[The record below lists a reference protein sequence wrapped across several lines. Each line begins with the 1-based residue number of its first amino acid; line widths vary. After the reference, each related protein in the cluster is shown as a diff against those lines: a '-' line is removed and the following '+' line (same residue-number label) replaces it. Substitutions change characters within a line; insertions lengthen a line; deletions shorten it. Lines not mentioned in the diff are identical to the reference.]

1 MAIFIPGRRDR
12 HNRPFSSGKRNI
24 VAMLTLTA
32 MVDMFTVLAVFLLQ
46 NYQTTGDVIELSDD
60 VVMPKATKVRELKP
74 GTVVV
79 ISKGK
84 VMVDKLQVASIDEI
98 KLLPEVTVIPNL
110 QARIQDAFRL
120 LEEKTRVAG
129 LSQIRQAVNQSK
141 QGGDATAKQE
151 DFKRVTVQADRV
163 VDSGTV
169 KKVMYTL
176 TEAGASEINFAVL
189 RDDTKKPVIE

>member
-1 MAIFIPGRRDR
+1 MAIYTPGKRDR
-12 HNRPFSSGKRNI
+12 HNRPLGSGKRQI
-24 VAMLTLTA
+24 AAMLTLTA

-60 VVMPKATKVRELKP
+60 VILPKAAKVRELKP
-74 GTVVV
+74 ATVVV

-84 VMVDKLQVASIDEI
+84 ISVDKMEVALVEEV
-98 KLLPEVTVIPNL
+98 KQLPEVTVIPNL

-120 LEEKTRVAG
+120 LEEKNRVAG
-129 LSQIRQAVNQSK
+129 LSQIRQAVVQSRDESNAEK
-141 QGGDATAKQE
+141 PE
-151 DFKRVTVQADRV
+151 DFKRVTVQADKV

-176 TEAGASEINFAVL
+176 TEAGASEINFAVM
-189 RDDTKKPVIE
+189 REEKKKEL

>member
-1 MAIFIPGRRDR
+1 MAIFIPGKRDR
-12 HNRPFSSGKRNI
+12 HNRPLGHGKRSI

-46 NYQTTGDVIELSDD
+46 NYQTTGDVIELSDE
-60 VVMPKATKVRELKP
+60 VVLPKAAKVRELKP

-84 VMVDKLQVASIDEI
+84 VMVDKLEVATLDEI
-98 KLLPEVTVIPNL
+98 KGLPEVTIIPNL

-120 LEEKTRVAG
+120 LEEKNRVAG
-129 LSQIRQAVNQSK
+129 LSQIRQAVDQSR
-141 QGGDATAKQE
+141 GGVPTEQPE
-151 DFKRVTVQADRV
+151 DFKRVTVQADKV
-163 VDSGTV
+163 IDSGTV

-176 TEAGASEINFAVL
+176 TESGASEINFAVL
-189 RDDTKKPVIE
+189 RDESKPAVVQ

>member
-1 MAIFIPGRRDR
+1 MAIFIPGKRDR
-12 HNRPFSSGKRNI
+12 HNRPMGRNKRSI

-46 NYQTTGDVIELSDD
+46 NYQTTGDVIELSDE
-60 VVMPKATKVRELKP
+60 VVLPKAAKVRELKP
-74 GTVVV
+74 ATVVV

-98 KLLPEVTVIPNL
+98 KQLPEVTVIPNL
-110 QARIQDAFRL
+110 QARIQDSFRQ
-120 LEEKTRVAG
+120 LEEKNRLAG
-129 LSQIRQAVNQSK
+129 LSQVKQAVVQGRGGPEANQP
-141 QGGDATAKQE
+141 E
-151 DFKRVTVQADRV
+151 DFKRVTVQADKV

-189 RDDTKKPVIE
+189 RDDAPVTQ

>member
-1 MAIFIPGRRDR
+1 MAIFIPGKRDR
-12 HNRPFSSGKRNI
+12 HNRTLARNKRNI

-46 NYQTTGDVIELSDD
+46 NYQTTGDVIELSDE
-60 VVMPKATKVRELKP
+60 VVLPKAAKVRELKP
-74 GTVVV
+74 ATVVV

-84 VMVDKLQVASIDEI
+84 ILVDKVQVSSIDEI
-98 KLLPEVTVIPNL
+98 KALPEVTVIPNL
-110 QARIQDAFRL
+110 QARIQDSFRQ
-120 LEEKTRVAG
+120 LEEKNRIAG
-129 LSQIRQAVNQSK
+129 LSQIRQAVQ
-141 QGGDATAKQE
+141 QGRGGVDANKQE

-176 TEAGASEINFAVL
+176 TESGASEINFAVL
-189 RDDTKKPVIE
+189 RDDSRTAVQ

>member
-1 MAIFIPGRRDR
+1 MAIFTPGKRDR
-12 HNRPFSSGKRNI
+12 HNRPLNRNKRSI

-46 NYQTTGDVIELSDD
+46 NYETTGNVIELSDE
-60 VVMPKATKVRELKP
+60 VVLPKAAKVRELKP
-74 GTVVV
+74 ATVVV

-84 VMVDKLQVASIDEI
+84 VIVDRVEISSIDEI
-98 KLLPEVTVIPNL
+98 KALPEVTVIPNL
-110 QARIQDAFRL
+110 QARIQDSFRQ
-120 LEEKTRVAG
+120 LEEKNRIAG
-129 LSQIRQAVNQSK
+129 LSQIRQAVQ
-141 QGGDATAKQE
+141 QGRDGVDASQPE
-151 DFKRVTVQADRV
+151 DFKRVTVQADKV

-189 RDDTKKPVIE
+189 RDDSRATP

>member
-12 HNRPFSSGKRNI
+12 HNRPFSNGKRSI

-46 NYQTTGDVIELSDD
+46 NYQTTGDVIELSDE
-60 VVMPKATKVRELKP
+60 VVLPKAAKVRELKP
-74 GTVVV
+74 ATVVV

-84 VMVDKLQVASIDEI
+84 IMVDKLQVATLDEV
-98 KLLPEVTVIPNL
+98 KQLPEVTVIPNL
-110 QARIQDAFRL
+110 QARIQDSFKL
-120 LEEKTRVAG
+120 QEEKTRVAG
-129 LSQIRQAVNQSK
+129 LSQIRQALNQSR
-141 QGGDATAKQE
+141 GGVEAGKQE
-151 DFKRVTVQADRV
+151 DFKRVTVQADKAI
-163 VDSGTV
+163 DSGTV

-189 RDDTKKPVIE
+189 RDDIPKKVAP